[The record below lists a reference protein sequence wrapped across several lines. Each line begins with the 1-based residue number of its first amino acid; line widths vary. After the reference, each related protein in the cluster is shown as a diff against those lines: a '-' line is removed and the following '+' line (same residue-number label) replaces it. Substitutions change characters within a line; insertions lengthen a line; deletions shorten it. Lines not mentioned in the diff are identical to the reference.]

1 MKWRSLVLQK
11 KNRGSRW
18 VLRAE
23 VVSESPQHRDETV
36 TLICQ
41 QEGAEFVE
49 HALYVGDGSNR
60 CRKAPE
66 AWCVKDSDRL
76 PPQFCGQSVG
86 VPFLLLGNGSE
97 QCGREKSRCC

>member
-1 MKWRSLVLQK
+1 MAFLGLAK

-23 VVSESPQHRDETV
+23 VVSELPQHRDETV

-41 QEGAEFVE
+41 QGGAEFVE

-76 PPQFCGQSVG
+76 PPPFCGQSVG
-86 VPFLLLGNGSE
+86 VPCLLLKNGGE
-97 QCGREKSRCC
+97 QCGRERMKV